1 MITKKIEIETEN
13 NKNKYKIKNIKN
25 IYKQHQQL
33 KQLFFIITN

>member
-13 NKNKYKIKNIKN
+13 NKKNKYKINN

>member
-13 NKNKYKIKNIKN
+13 NKNKYKIKK
-25 IYKQHQQL
+25 IYINNNQQL